1 MYNKLLKVGFCL
13 CMLLLGSVAM
23 AQSGSKLTSQPAG
36 EIRTLMQN
44 ADAFIKSGAYLN
56 AYNTYLKLVN
66 VYKAKNNQAGV
77 VANVDKIIA
86 LHEQKK
92 INLPSNTLLNY
103 YNTRQQ
109 AASILGLKV
118 SPKMYLGM
126 AEIYAKNKQT
136 KKAIYFAE
144 KGLRL
149 SNSIEAANL
158 MNKLLRNLDAN
169 VASSN
174 NDNNYKLRT
183 KLEAVQQELVR
194 KENALQRVKRQS
206 ALLRKQIIG
215 QAEEA
220 EKMDRNLKSQT
231 AIAKNRKRINEQL
244 ESSNHKRKWWNI
256 VLIFLALAGFIVGG
270 YSAGRL
276 YFNGRR
282 RKKMS
287 NELVQKNTTLL
298 ATKGELADAEDT
310 IRSQADELQDK
321 KYTIQRHLSEID
333 GRKMELVEMTEEAQL
348 QQRQLDYLKASKVQL
363 AETIAQDLKKP
374 LDVILRSKDLVAI
387 QGAGDQMKKYTEEM
401 LAIQQYLNSKLD
413 LKIADFNFHYVVQQT
428 IAPWMAKAE
437 AKGIKVNNQV
447 PTQYWGSFDKGLIAR
462 LVEKLFRKAIQH
474 TLTGGSVTIAGTPI
488 HGKDNN
494 NIAGME
500 LQVIDNG
507 TSILYE
513 EFYKIFEPLMNL
525 SAREFSDKALAG
537 IDLTFCKVALE
548 AHNSNIKVVSETGT
562 GTTFSFE
569 LPLGTPQQM
578 VD

>member
-1 MYNKLLKVGFCL
+1 MYNKLKVGLCL
-13 CMLLLGSVAM
+13 CMLLLGSAAM

-36 EIRTLMQN
+36 EIRTLMQD
-44 ADAFIKSGAYLN
+44 AEAFIKSGAYLN

-77 VANVDKIIA
+77 VANVDNIIA

-109 AASILGLKV
+109 AASTLGLKA

-126 AEIYAKNKQT
+126 AEAYAKNKQT
-136 KKAIYFAE
+136 KKALYFAE

-149 SNSIEAANL
+149 SNSVEAANL

-169 VASSN
+169 VVSSN

-244 ESSNHKRKWWNI
+244 ESSNNKRKWWNI

-287 NELVQKNTTLL
+287 NELMQKSATLL

-363 AETIAQDLKKP
+363 AETIAHDLKKP
-374 LDVILRSKDLVAI
+374 LDVILRSKDLEAI

-401 LAIQQYLNSKLD
+401 LAIQQYLNGELD
-413 LKIADFNFHYVVQQT
+413 LKKGDFNFHYVVQQT
-428 IAPWMAKAE
+428 IVPWMAKAE
-437 AKGIKVNNQV
+437 EKGIKVNNQV
-447 PTQYWGSFDKGLIAR
+447 PAQYWGTFDKGLIAR

-474 TLTGGSVTIAGTPI
+474 TLTGGSVTITGTPTR
-488 HGKDNN
+488 GADNQT
-494 NIAGME
+494 ITGME

-513 EFYKIFEPLMNL
+513 EFHKIFEPLMNL

-569 LPLGTPQQM
+569 LPLGKPQQM

>member
-1 MYNKLLKVGFCL
+1 
-13 CMLLLGSVAM
+13 
-23 AQSGSKLTSQPAG
+23 
-36 EIRTLMQN
+36 
-44 ADAFIKSGAYLN
+44 
-56 AYNTYLKLVN
+56 
-66 VYKAKNNQAGV
+66 
-77 VANVDKIIA
+77 
-86 LHEQKK
+86 
-92 INLPSNTLLNY
+92 
-103 YNTRQQ
+103 
-109 AASILGLKV
+109 
-118 SPKMYLGM
+118 
-126 AEIYAKNKQT
+126 
-136 KKAIYFAE
+136 
-144 KGLRL
+144 
-149 SNSIEAANL
+149 

-174 NDNNYKLRT
+174 NNNNGNTRLRA

-244 ESSNHKRKWWNI
+244 ESSNNKRKWWNI

-270 YSAGRL
+270 YSAARL

-287 NELVQKNTTLL
+287 NELMQKNATLL
-298 ATKGELADAEDT
+298 ATKDELADAEDT
-310 IRSQADELQDK
+310 IKSQADELQDK

-363 AETIAQDLKKP
+363 AETIAYDLKKP

-401 LAIQQYLNSKLD
+401 LAIQQYLNGKLD
-413 LKIADFNFHYVVQQT
+413 LKTADFNFHYVVQQT
-428 IAPWMAKAE
+428 IAPWLAKAE
-437 AKGIKVNNQV
+437 AKGIQVTNQV
-447 PTQYWGSFDKGLIAR
+447 PTQYWGTFDKGLIAR
-462 LVEKLFRKAIQH
+462 LIEKLFRKAIQH
-474 TLTGGSVTIAGTPI
+474 TLTGGNVTISGTPTR
-488 HGKDNN
+488 GADNET
-494 NIAGME
+494 ITGLE
-500 LQVIDNG
+500 LQIIVNG

-513 EFYKIFEPLMNL
+513 EFHKIFEPLMNL

-569 LPLGTPQQM
+569 LPLGKPQQM
-578 VD
+578 ID